1 MKMGI
6 VGVGAIGTVLGTILN
21 SKGIEADLIDGFKE
35 NVLAMQKNGTEI
47 RGSIQE
53 KAHGQAYHLDDLTHK
68 YDLLFLLTKQF
79 ENEEVLTKLLPH
91 LHPTSMICTLQNGA
105 PEESVAEIIGK
116 ERTIGGAVGFGAT
129 WIKPGVTELTSKR
142 KALQDF
148 AFEIGEMNGEVTE
161 RIQKVNT
168 ILQHVGGS
176 EVSNNLRG
184 IRWAKLLMN
193 ATFSGMSAT
202 LGCTFGE
209 VLDDPRGYWCL
220 AHLADETIKV
230 AHAQGID
237 LVKMQGVDLEF
248 LELKDSTPKEI
259 LSKYPF
265 FKKTWD
271 QHRESKAS
279 MLQDLEKGRTTEI
292 DYINGVVSRK
302 GKEYGVATPF
312 NDKIVEI
319 VKAKE
324 KNKEVN
330 TFHYIDE
337 FFNAVYVSS

>member
-1 MKMGI
+1 MKIGI
-6 VGVGAIGTVLGTILN
+6 VGVGAIGTVLGTLLN
-21 SKGIEADLIDGFKE
+21 SKGIEVDLIDGFKE
-35 NVLAMQKNGTEI
+35 NVVEMQKNGTEI
-47 RGSIQE
+47 RGTIQV
-53 KAHGQAYHLDDLTHK
+53 KAHGQAYFLDDLTNQ

-79 ENEEVLTKLLPH
+79 ENKEVLNKLLPH
-91 LHPTSMICTLQNGA
+91 LHSTSIICTLQNGA
-105 PEESVAEIIGK
+105 PEGIVAEIIG
-116 ERTIGGAVGFGAT
+116 EDRTIGGAVGFGAT

-142 KALQDF
+142 KALEEF

-161 RIQKVNT
+161 RIKRVNA

-184 IRWAKLLMN
+184 IRWSKILMN
-193 ATFSGMSAT
+193 ATFSGMSAA

-237 LVKMQGVDLEF
+237 LVKMQGEDLGL

-259 LSKYPF
+259 LSKYPL

-292 DYINGVVSRK
+292 DYINGIVSRK
-302 GKEYGVATPF
+302 GEEYGIATPF

-319 VKAKE
+319 VHAKE
-324 KNKEVN
+324 MNKEIK
-330 TFHYIDE
+330 TLHYIDE
-337 FFNAVYVSS
+337 FFK

>member
-1 MKMGI
+1 MKIGI
-6 VGVGAIGTVLGTILN
+6 VGVGAIGTVLGTLLN
-21 SKGIEADLIDGFKE
+21 SKGIEVDLIDGYKE
-35 NVLAMQKNGTEI
+35 NVIEMQKNGTEV
-47 RGSIQE
+47 RGSIQA
-53 KAHGQAYHLDDLTHK
+53 KAHGPAYHIDDLTHQ

-79 ENEEVLTKLLPH
+79 QNKEILNKLLPN
-91 LHPTSMICTLQNGA
+91 LHATSLVCTLQNGA

-142 KALQDF
+142 QALEEF

-161 RIQKVNT
+161 RIQKVNE

-176 EVSNNLRG
+176 EVSDNLAG
-184 IRWAKLLMN
+184 IRWSKILMN

-209 VLDDPRGYWCL
+209 VMDDPRGFWCL

-230 AHAQGID
+230 AKAQGIELVIMQDQD
-237 LVKMQGVDLEF
+237 LGVLEF
-248 LELKDSTPKEI
+248 QDTTPKEV
-259 LSKYPF
+259 LSKYPY
-265 FKKTWD
+265 FKKVWD
-271 QHRESKAS
+271 QHRETKAS

-292 DYINGVVSRK
+292 DYINGIVSKK
-302 GKEYGVATPF
+302 GKEYGIATPF
-312 NDKIVEI
+312 NDKVVAI

-324 KNKEVN
+324 KNKEIN
-330 TFHYIDE
+330 TFDYINE
-337 FFNAVYVSS
+337 FFE